1 MGQTAKLSASFTNL
15 KVAIGNTIIPALQR
29 IIPVIKSVVQ
39 KLTEFFTKMALYSEL
54 FFGVKKASDTATT
67 GTDKA
72 VSSTNALAD
81 AQENVADATADAKK
95 ELMGFDEINK
105 LEINS
110 DNNLGKEEKT
120 DTQLPLATGDF
131 SEANTITDTI
141 KENIDKINDKL
152 SELWKVLEPFRTFV
166 AKGFE
171 DFYNSFLKPLGK
183 WTIGKGLPQLEK
195 IFKNL
200 MKNTDFSK
208 LNKALDNLWKALEPF
223 AETVGE
229 GLLWFLENI
238 LSPLASWTIRDVIP
252 AFLNIFS
259 GCIKVL
265 NGILKTFEPL
275 GNWLWDN
282 FLKPLAKWTGEIVT
296 SGLEALANVLGKI
309 GDWVLK
315 HSGATGVIIG
325 MSIAIIGLNTA
336 CKLLASGA
344 LLTLIGNIGLLVK
357 ALGGISVTIGVVIA
371 GIVSWTYVITTL
383 KENWS
388 DIMDVIEQEGGIWG
402 FLSGWIDDCTNTMTK
417 EKSECQNTRFT
428 FAPRSAKS

>member
-1 MGQTAKLSASFTNL
+1 MH
-15 KVAIGNTIIPALQR
+15 
-29 IIPVIKSVVQ
+29 
-39 KLTEFFTKMALYSEL
+39 
-54 FFGVKKASDTATT
+54 
-67 GTDKA
+67 
-72 VSSTNALAD
+72 
-81 AQENVADATADAKK
+81 
-95 ELMGFDEINK
+95 
-105 LEINS
+105 
-110 DNNLGKEEKT
+110 
-120 DTQLPLATGDF
+120 LATGDF

-171 DFYNSFLKPLGK
+171 NFYNSFLKPLGK

-208 LNKALDNLWKALEPF
+208 LNKALDNLWEALEPL

-238 LSPLASWTIRDVIP
+238 LSPLASWTISDVIP
-252 AFLNIFS
+252 AFLNVFS

-265 NGILKTFEPL
+265 NGILKAFEPL

-388 DIMDVIEQEGGIWG
+388 DIMYVIEQEGGIWG